1 MLEPPHRTS
10 VAAPTVRSGPG
21 GRIERLDG
29 LHERSERRQRDP
41 AADLPDP
48 SALVRDPGVDQG
60 VHAKQ
65 LEGVERPVETYGL
78 FIKANS
84 SIHGPSQ
91 GIARIL
97 PHRKLLID
105 GRHVESVSGHAFK
118 TLNPATEEVIATVAE
133 GNEVDVDLA
142 VAAARRAFEGPWRTM
157 RAADRGKILF
167 RLVELMKQH
176 ADEIA
181 ALESLDAGKPIAG
194 VLRQDLPAAI
204 DTLTYY
210 AGWADKMTGEV
221 VPVRDDALT
230 YTVREPVGVVAVIV
244 PWNFPLMI
252 GMWKLAPALACGC
265 TVVMKPA
272 ELTSLSALRIGELA
286 LEAGLPPGVLN
297 IVTGPGRVVG
307 DALVNH
313 PDVDKVTF
321 TGSPGVGRGILRGA
335 AGNFKRVSLELG
347 GKSAN
352 VIFDDADLDAATK
365 AAASGIFFN
374 AGQVCSAGS
383 RVLVQEKV
391 YDDVVARLAQRAQS
405 LRIGDP
411 SDRAT
416 SLGPVIS
423 EKQMKGILDYVD
435 IGQKEGASLVTGGE
449 RVGDRGYFLSPA
461 VFANVEHEMRIS
473 QEEIFG
479 PVVSVIKFR
488 DEADALR
495 IANGTAYS
503 LAAGV
508 WSRDIGRV
516 QRFAKRANAGTV
528 WLNTYG
534 YTDVR
539 LPWGGARD
547 SGFGREHGSAAI
559 ENFTEPKAV
568 WMNLN
573 V

>member
-1 MLEPPHRTS
+1 MMSIAYDYSRESTPVAS
-10 VAAPTVRSGPG
+10 VPRD
-21 GRIERLDG
+21 RL
-29 LHERSERRQRDP
+29 
-41 AADLPDP
+41 
-48 SALVRDPGVDQG
+48 
-60 VHAKQ
+60 
-65 LEGVERPVETYGL
+65 
-78 FIKANS
+78 
-84 SIHGPSQ
+84 
-91 GIARIL
+91 
-97 PHRKLLID
+97 LLID
-105 GRHVESVSGHAFK
+105 GRQVSPASGRSFK
-118 TLNPATEEVIATVAE
+118 SLNPATEEVIATIAE
-133 GNEVDVDLA
+133 GNEADVDRA

-157 RAADRGKILF
+157 RAAERGHILL
-167 RLVELMKQH
+167 RWAELLKQH

-181 ALESLDAGKPIAG
+181 TLESLDAGKPIAA
-194 VLRQDLPAAI
+194 VLRQDFPAAV

-210 AGWADKMTGEV
+210 AGWADKISGEV
-221 VPVRDDALT
+221 VSTRDDALT
-230 YTVREPVGVVAVIV
+230 YTVREPVGVVAAIV

-286 LEAGLPPGVLN
+286 LQAGLPAGVLN

-307 DALVNH
+307 EALVNH
-313 PDVDKVTF
+313 GDVDKVTF
-321 TGSPGVGRGILRGA
+321 TGSPGVGRGIMKAA

-365 AAASGIFFN
+365 AAAAGIFFN

-383 RVLVQEKV
+383 RVLVHEKV
-391 YDDVVARLAQRAQS
+391 YDEVVERLTARAKG

-411 SDRAT
+411 GDRAT
-416 SLGPVIS
+416 TLGPVIS
-423 EKQMKGILDYVD
+423 EKQMKIILDYVA
-435 IGQKEGASLVTGGE
+435 IGQQEGALLTTGGE
-449 RVGDRGYFLSPA
+449 RVGDRGYFISPA
-461 VFANVEHEMRIS
+461 VFAGVKHEMRIS

-516 QRFAKRANAGTV
+516 QRFAKKARAGTV
-528 WLNTYG
+528 WINTYG

-539 LPWGGARD
+539 LPWGGERD
-547 SGFGREHGSAAI
+547 SGLGREHGSAALD
-559 ENFTEPKAV
+559 NFTEPKAV

>member
-1 MLEPPHRTS
+1 MMSIAYDHSRD
-10 VAAPTVRSGPG
+10 RSPV
-21 GRIERLDG
+21 I
-29 LHERSERRQRDP
+29 P
-41 AADLPDP
+41 I
-48 SALVRDPGVDQG
+48 
-60 VHAKQ
+60 AKDK
-65 LEGVERPVETYGL
+65 L
-78 FIKANS
+78 
-84 SIHGPSQ
+84 
-91 GIARIL
+91 
-97 PHRKLLID
+97 LLID
-105 GRHVESVSGHAFK
+105 GRRVPSASGRTFK
-118 TLNPATEEVIATVAE
+118 SLNPANETVIAAIAE
-133 GNEVDVDLA
+133 GNGIDVDRA
-142 VAAARRAFEGPWRTM
+142 VAAARRAFEGRWRTM
-157 RAADRGKILF
+157 RAAERGQIL
-167 RLVELMKQH
+167 LKWADLLKKH
-176 ADEIA
+176 GDEIA
-181 ALESLDAGKPIAG
+181 ELESLDAGKPIAA

-210 AGWADKMTGEV
+210 AGWADKISGDV
-221 VPVRDDALT
+221 VSTRDDALT
-230 YTVREPVGVVAVIV
+230 YTVREPVGVVAAIV

-265 TVVMKPA
+265 TIVMKPA

-286 LEAGLPPGVLN
+286 LDAGLPAGVLN

-321 TGSPGVGRGILRGA
+321 TGSPGVGRGIMRGA

-352 VIFDDADLDAATK
+352 VIFDDADLDAASK
-365 AAASGIFFN
+365 AAAAGIFFN

-383 RVLVQEKV
+383 RVLVQERA
-391 YDDVVARLAQRAQS
+391 YDEVVERLTARAKA

-416 SLGPVIS
+416 VLGPVIS
-423 EKQMKGILDYVD
+423 EKQMKSILDYVV
-435 IGQKEGASLVTGGE
+435 IGQKEGALLTTGGE
-449 RVGDRGYFLSPA
+449 RVGDRGYFISPA
-461 VFANVEHEMRIS
+461 VFADVKHEMRIS

-488 DEADALR
+488 DEADAIR

-508 WSRDIGRV
+508 WSRDMGRL
-516 QRFAKRANAGTV
+516 QRFVRKARAGTV
-528 WLNTYG
+528 WINTYG

-539 LPWGGARD
+539 LPWGGERD
-547 SGFGREHGSAAI
+547 SGLGREHGTAAI
-559 ENFTEPKAV
+559 DNFTEPKAV

>member
-1 MLEPPHRTS
+1 MMS
-10 VAAPTVRSGPG
+10 VAYDFTPET
-21 GRIERLDG
+21 
-29 LHERSERRQRDP
+29 
-41 AADLPDP
+41 AAGEFL
-48 SALVRDPGVDQG
+48 R
-60 VHAKQ
+60 K
-65 LEGVERPVETYGL
+65 
-78 FIKANS
+78 
-84 SIHGPSQ
+84 
-91 GIARIL
+91 
-97 PHRKLLID
+97 PHQLLID
-105 GRHVESVSGHAFK
+105 GHRVPSSSGRTFK
-118 TLNPATEEVIATVAE
+118 SLNPATEEVIATIAE
-133 GNEVDVDLA
+133 GNEADVNRA

-157 RAADRGKILF
+157 RAAERGNLLLKWA
-167 RLVELMKQH
+167 ELLKRH
-176 ADEIA
+176 ADEIIEI
-181 ALESLDAGKPIAG
+181 ESLDGGKPISATT
-194 VLRQDLPAAI
+194 RQDFPAAI

-210 AGWADKMTGEV
+210 AGWADKISGDV
-221 VPVRDDALT
+221 VPTRDDALT
-230 YTVREPVGVVAVIV
+230 YTVREPVGVVAAIV

-286 LEAGLPPGVLN
+286 LEAGIPPGVFN

-321 TGSPGVGRGILRGA
+321 TGSPGVGRGIMKGA
-335 AGNFKRVSLELG
+335 ASNFKRVSLELG

-352 VIFDDADLDAATK
+352 VIFDDANLDAAAK
-365 AAASGIFFN
+365 AAAAGIFFN

-383 RVLVQEKV
+383 RVLVQEGA
-391 YDDVVARLAQRAQS
+391 YDEVVERLAERAKS
-405 LRIGDP
+405 LRMGDLL
-411 SDRAT
+411 DRNT

-423 EKQMKGILDYVD
+423 EKQMKSILDYVD

-449 RVGDRGYFLSPA
+449 RIGKRGYFISPA
-461 VFANVEHEMRIS
+461 VFADVKHEMRIS

-479 PVVSVIKFR
+479 PVVSVIKFK

-508 WSRDIGRV
+508 WSRDMGRV
-516 QRFAKRANAGTV
+516 QRFAKRARAGTV
-528 WLNTYG
+528 WINTYG

-539 LPWGGARD
+539 LPWGGERD
-547 SGFGREHGSAAI
+547 SGLGREHGTAAI
-559 ENFTEPKAV
+559 DNFTEPKAV

-573 V
+573 A